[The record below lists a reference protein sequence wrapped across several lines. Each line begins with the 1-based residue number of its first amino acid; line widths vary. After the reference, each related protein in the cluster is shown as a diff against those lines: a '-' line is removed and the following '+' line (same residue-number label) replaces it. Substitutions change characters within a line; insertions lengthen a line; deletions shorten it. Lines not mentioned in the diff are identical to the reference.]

1 MALEPPQEETLSPV
15 APTQRRTRQRRATPT
30 PARGHSP
37 ASPLTR
43 PDGSAAPVVHLV
55 PELSPYA
62 RTGGLGEAVSSLA
75 KHQAASGIPVIVF
88 VPLYGVIRERTELRP
103 VGPAFAVNVGPRIE
117 TARLYE
123 PAGALTP
130 GCPRVIFVESAEY
143 FDRPGLYGDDDGD
156 YPDNAQRYAFF
167 SRAVLVALPRVLTQ
181 PPSIL
186 HSHDWQT
193 ALASEYLKS
202 DFQTNPY

>member
-1 MALEPPQEETLSPV
+1 MAIASRTTLTGAEMSGGDLDPAGATMSLGPSKEGPLMSTV
-15 APTQRRTRQRRATPT
+15 PTQRRSRQRRSTPT
-30 PARGHSP
+30 PVRAHSP

-75 KHQAASGIPVIVF
+75 KHQAASGIPVTVF

-123 PAGALTP
+123 PAEALAPGA
-130 GCPRVIFVESAEY
+130 PRVIFVESAEY
-143 FDRPGLYGDDDGD
+143 FDRPGL
-156 YPDNAQRYAFF
+156 
-167 SRAVLVALPRVLTQ
+167 
-181 PPSIL
+181 
-186 HSHDWQT
+186 
-193 ALASEYLKS
+193 
-202 DFQTNPY
+202 